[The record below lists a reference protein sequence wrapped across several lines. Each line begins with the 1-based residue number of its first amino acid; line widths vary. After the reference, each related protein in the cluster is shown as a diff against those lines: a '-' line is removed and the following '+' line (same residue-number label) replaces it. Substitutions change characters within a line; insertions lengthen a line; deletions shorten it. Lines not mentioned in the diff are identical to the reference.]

1 MDEFILPTGE
11 NQNSKR
17 ESRKKLTPSKDV
29 SIQEQQEELELD
41 SNPNNFMGHEHD
53 DTHYCDLVD
62 MEKVELGNLLEGNS
76 KLLQFL
82 TLEGKKL
89 FCSFFLNRRRLRQLA
104 KKNKKRKVD
113 QDSDESESEDDGG
126 KKIDEHAAW
135 KRKAEKKQANQLQQL
150 SKEER
155 LQFQTF
161 PHMPLHSY
169 SLGSGLFVS
178 SAGYK
183 PYPNS
188 AHQHI
193 KLGRMT
199 FSNQS
204 ETAQGNAS
212 NALFQSTGHPQLDAL
227 FDKKRKKGTTEC
239 SKINAYTT
247 QIPMPAIPS
256 LILCLTDIYK
266 KHLQTCE
273 ELNLPKDLKTG
284 IDKPDDEHLPPIQ
297 YIK

>member
-212 NALFQSTGHPQLDAL
+212 NALCCLRLVGDSTRQCIQCPLP
-227 FDKKRKKGTTEC
+227 
-239 SKINAYTT
+239 INRTSTAGR
-247 QIPMPAIPS
+247 S
-256 LILCLTDIYK
+256 F
-266 KHLQTCE
+266 
-273 ELNLPKDLKTG
+273 
-284 IDKPDDEHLPPIQ
+284 
-297 YIK
+297 